1 MAATERPPPSA
12 TERLPL
18 SALLSQALVAF
29 TIEVD
34 NEFEHRMPHRT
45 SADRGRADAPRGPWL
60 VSAAMYW
67 TCLRHLAPEGT
78 TVAELERLA
87 RTRTNIDGMRR
98 WRYLT
103 IDPMPGPGGRKR
115 PAASAV
121 LRPTRAGL
129 EARSVWAPLFAEVE
143 DRWERRFGSE
153 LVGGLRAGL
162 GHVVDRVD
170 LALPDCLPILGYGLF
185 TGRHVD
191 GEPRFGDVSDARPGG
206 GDGLAL
212 FTLLSRVLLVFAIDY
227 EGAADVSLA
236 IGANALRV
244 LDGDGVRVRD
254 LPRLTGVSKEG
265 LAMAIGYLER
275 HRYVDVEPVPGSER
289 GRQLCLTRRGLAARE
304 SYRRLTGDTEIA
316 WGRRF
321 GAEPIDGLRRSLSQ
335 LAGDGTAGGSPLW
348 EGLTPYPE
356 GWRAALRPPALLP
369 HFPMVLHR
377 GGYPDG
383 A

>member
-1 MAATERPPPSA
+1 MTEP
-12 TERLPL
+12 LPI

-29 TIEVD
+29 TVEFD

-45 SADRGRADAPRGPWL
+45 SADRGRGDAPRGPWL

-67 TCLRHLAPEGT
+67 TCLRHLPPEGT
-78 TVAELERLA
+78 TIAELEQRA

-103 IDPMPGPGGRKR
+103 IEPASPPGARKR
-115 PAASAV
+115 PAPTAV

-129 EARSVWAPLFAEVE
+129 KARSVWAPLFAEVE
-143 DRWERRFGSE
+143 ERWEQRFGSE
-153 LVGGLRAGL
+153 VVAGLRDGL
-162 GHVVDRVD
+162 RHVLHRVD

-185 TGRHVD
+185 TGRGVD
-191 GEPRFGDVSDARPGG
+191 GEPRFATVSDGRPGR
-206 GDGLAL
+206 DDQLRL

-236 IGANALRV
+236 ISANALRV

-265 LAMAIGYLER
+265 LAIAIGYLER
-275 HRYVDVEPVPGSER
+275 HGYVDVEDLPGSER
-289 GRQLCLTRRGLAARE
+289 GKQLRLTARGLAARDR
-304 SYRRLTGDTEIA
+304 YGRLTADMEGA
-316 WGRRF
+316 WSRRF
-321 GAEPIDGLRRSLSQ
+321 GREAITGLRRSLDQ
-335 LAGDGTAGGSPLW
+335 LAGDRAGDGAPLM
-348 EGLTPYPE
+348 EGLTPYPD
-356 GWRAALRPPALLP
+356 GWRAALRRPALLP